1 MRRYCD
7 LAFLSTDLVEAILA
21 GQQPLDMTSES
32 FKQAYPLPIGWEEQR
47 GVFGCR

>member
-21 GQQPLDMTSES
+21 GQQPVEMTSES

-47 GVFGCR
+47 RLLGCR